1 MIINAVIADICLSE
15 NRRFFEQLKK
25 EDPDM
30 SKVFCEI
37 YKDEIE
43 AEKNEAVNNNSE
55 EIAKR
60 MIEIGDP
67 LDKIAKVTSVTIERL
82 KELAKMLA
90 GTPARG

>member
-1 MIINAVIADICLSE
+1 
-15 NRRFFEQLKK
+15 
-25 EDPDM
+25 M

-67 LDKIAKVTSVTIERL
+67 LDKIAKVASVTIERL